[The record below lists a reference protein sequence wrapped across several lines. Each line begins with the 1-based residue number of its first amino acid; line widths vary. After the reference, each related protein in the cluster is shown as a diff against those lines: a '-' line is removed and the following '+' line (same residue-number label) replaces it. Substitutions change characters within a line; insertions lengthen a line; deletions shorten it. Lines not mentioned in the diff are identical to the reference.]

1 MKRRLECWLGFIGV
15 GLTLLFLGGI
25 ALSVQQL
32 TIAEYE
38 KTFKPVFASSLGH
51 LDSEKGVELFRT
63 LGAWF
68 GFTILFVLIFVT
80 LATLF
85 IMKNSAPVKAGIFYM
100 LAGLTTLI
108 GSQLIAFFIAF
119 LFFIAALCCFFR
131 GEKLNER
138 SSHQK
143 SNLKRI

>member
-51 LDSEKGVELFRT
+51 LDSEK
-63 LGAWF
+63 
-68 GFTILFVLIFVT
+68 
-80 LATLF
+80 
-85 IMKNSAPVKAGIFYM
+85 
-100 LAGLTTLI
+100 
-108 GSQLIAFFIAF
+108 
-119 LFFIAALCCFFR
+119 
-131 GEKLNER
+131 
-138 SSHQK
+138 
-143 SNLKRI
+143 